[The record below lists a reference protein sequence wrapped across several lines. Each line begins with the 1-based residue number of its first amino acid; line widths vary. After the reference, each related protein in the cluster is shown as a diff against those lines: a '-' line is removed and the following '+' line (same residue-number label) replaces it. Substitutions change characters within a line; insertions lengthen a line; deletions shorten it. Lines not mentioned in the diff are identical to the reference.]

1 MSRNRNQPGRWAEHE
16 VTTDEAGRTVQEIL
30 VDSLRISRRMIQR
43 LTRSDGIRLDRHAPH
58 LQRKVRAGE
67 VVSARIGA
75 AEESTLEP
83 VEMPLEVVFEDADL
97 LVVNKAPFLLVHP
110 VAPHHRATL
119 AHGVTHHFLAQGLHA
134 RVRPVHRLDRDTSG
148 LLLIAKSAYV
158 HQILDRQLRE
168 RTIQRE
174 YLALVGG
181 EVQPEEGVVDAP
193 IGRTP
198 RDPSLRAVM
207 PRGEAARTRF
217 RVVERYAGA
226 TLVEL
231 ELETGR
237 THQIRVHMAHLG
249 YPLLGDV
256 QYGGVTMTGLHR
268 QALHAGRLAFVHPIS
283 GEPVDLEVPL
293 PDDLARVRA
302 ELLARSGESA

>member
-1 MSRNRNQPGRWAEHE
+1 MSRDRNQPGKWAEHV
-16 VTTDEAGRTVQEIL
+16 VTAEEAGRTVQEIL
-30 VDSLRISRRMIQR
+30 IDTLRVSRRMIQR
-43 LTRSDGIRLDRHAPH
+43 LTRSDGIRLDRHSTH
-58 LQRKVRAGE
+58 LQRKVRAGQT
-67 VVSARIGA
+67 VAARVGA

-83 VEMPLEVVFEDADL
+83 VEMQLDIAYEDADL

-119 AHGVTHHFLAQGLHA
+119 AHGVTHHFLAQGLHT

-148 LLLIAKSAYV
+148 LLLIAKSAYI

-181 EVQPEEGVVDAP
+181 EVEPEEGVVDAP
-193 IGRTP
+193 IGRSP

-207 PRGEAARTRF
+207 PRGEPARTRF
-217 RVVERYAGA
+217 RVVERYDGA

-231 ELETGR
+231 QLETGR
-237 THQIRVHMAHLG
+237 THQIRVHLAHLG

-256 QYGGVTMTGLHR
+256 QYGGVMVTGLHR
-268 QALHAGRLAFVHPIS
+268 QALHAGRLAFVHPTS
-283 GEPVDLEVPL
+283 GDRVELEAPL

-302 ELLARSGESA
+302 ELLARSR